1 MRTMRIFRPCC
12 KLPATTGS
20 KNPFPSKV
28 EIMLNTTAGNPR
40 LANPS
45 RNPLLLDT
53 ILHGPVFRNLA
64 IPIPPL
70 AIDVANVSINV
81 VLSVSALDTAR
92 LKRT

>member
-1 MRTMRIFRPCC
+1 MRTMRKFRPSGPPP
-12 KLPATTGS
+12 PATTGS

-28 EIMLNTTAGNPR
+28 AIMLNTTAGNPR

-53 ILHGPVFRNLA
+53 ILHGPAFMNLA

-70 AIDVANVSINV
+70 AIDVANVSRNG
-81 VLSVSALDTAR
+81 VSSSL
-92 LKRT
+92 

>member
-1 MRTMRIFRPCC
+1 MRTKRKFRRPG
-12 KLPATTGS
+12 PSSATTGS

-53 ILHGPVFRNLA
+53 ILHGPAFKNLA

-70 AIDVANVSINV
+70 AIDVANVSRNG
-81 VLSVSALDTAR
+81 VSILLR
-92 LKRT
+92 

>member
-1 MRTMRIFRPCC
+1 MKTMRNLRPI
-12 KLPATTGS
+12 PSSATTGS

-45 RNPLLLDT
+45 RNPPLM
-53 ILHGPVFRNLA
+53 ILHGPAFINLA

-70 AIDVANVSINV
+70 AIDVANVGRNV
-81 VLSVSALDTAR
+81 VSR
-92 LKRT
+92 